1 MCLLIF
7 VFREREQAP
16 RFAVPGSFEY
26 EFGLKWKTL
35 YQMLQEQQDLLKKNF
50 EDEVS
55 KMEMDM
61 EAALMEQHTA
71 MLRQGRF
78 YSTYCQSLTLTH
90 SDKCMCMFPCINAP
104 ACCLPYGQFCT

>member
-1 MCLLIF
+1 VVCYNLHDVLF
-7 VFREREQAP
+7 VFREREQPP
-16 RFAVPGSFEY
+16 RFAQPGSFEY

-35 YQMLQEQQDLLKKNF
+35 YQMLQEQQELLKKNF

-71 MLRQGRF
+71 MLRKGLF
-78 YSTYCQSLTLTH
+78 CNSPS
-90 SDKCMCMFPCINAP
+90 MFFAVLIAVVKDH
-104 ACCLPYGQFCT
+104 TT

>member
-1 MCLLIF
+1 MVICCDLDGVLG
-7 VFREREQAP
+7 VSREREQHP
-16 RFAVPGSFEY
+16 RFAQPGSFEY

-35 YQMLQEQQDLLKKNF
+35 YQMLQEQQELLKKNF

-71 MLRQGRF
+71 MLRQGLLQVF
-78 YSTYCQSLTLTH
+78 AMS
-90 SDKCMCMFPCINAP
+90 I
-104 ACCLPYGQFCT
+104 

>member
-1 MCLLIF
+1 MLC
-7 VFREREQAP
+7 VCREREQTP
-16 RFAVPGSFEY
+16 RFAQPGSFEY

-35 YQMLQEQQDLLKKNF
+35 YQMLQEQQELLKKNF

-71 MLRQGRF
+71 MLRQGQC
-78 YSTYCQSLTLTH
+78 STVCRCQCQCH
-90 SDKCMCMFPCINAP
+90 SEVLSWLIIAVVISESTKAYESI
-104 ACCLPYGQFCT
+104 

>member
-1 MCLLIF
+1 M
-7 VFREREQAP
+7 VVVREREQPP
-16 RFAVPGSFEY
+16 RFAQPGSFEY

-35 YQMLQEQQDLLKKNF
+35 YQMLQEQQELLKKNF

-71 MLRQGRF
+71 LLRQG
-78 YSTYCQSLTLTH
+78 SLCNILF
-90 SDKCMCMFPCINAP
+90 KPVLI
-104 ACCLPYGQFCT
+104 LIRV

>member
-1 MCLLIF
+1 MVWSF
-7 VFREREQAP
+7 VICNLHSAVCRRVCREREQPP
-16 RFAVPGSFEY
+16 RFAQPGSFEY

-35 YQMLQEQQDLLKKNF
+35 YQMLQEQQELLKKNF

-71 MLRQGRF
+71 MLRQG
-78 YSTYCQSLTLTH
+78 
-90 SDKCMCMFPCINAP
+90 
-104 ACCLPYGQFCT
+104 QFCNNSTVDGCSTRSR